1 MNKSVVSPLANLVDP
16 GMLSS
21 QSPPH
26 ADDASLLV
34 RTSASDD
41 AMADHELP
49 DADRARD
56 RGGSHEDGS
65 VDSSASAEASRFK
78 SMPIHTANGDLSY

>member
-1 MNKSVVSPLANLVDP
+1 MSPLANLVDP

-34 RTSASDD
+34 RTAASDD

-49 DADRARD
+49 DADRAR
-56 RGGSHEDGS
+56 
-65 VDSSASAEASRFK
+65 AA
-78 SMPIHTANGDLSY
+78 